1 MRPAVAAEGEQ
12 AQTARGQRHRGASRG
27 QRHVTPAGGDAAA
40 AARASTS
47 APVGGDE
54 GVGVGDWQVHVGVGV
69 GVGCWQVQVGVGVGG
84 GCWQVHL
91 GVGVGVGV
99 LPPGWLL
106 TLAAE
111 TPV

>member
-1 MRPAVAAEGEQ
+1 V
-12 AQTARGQRHRGASRG
+12 
-27 QRHVTPAGGDAAA
+27 
-40 AARASTS
+40 
-47 APVGGDE
+47 VGGDE